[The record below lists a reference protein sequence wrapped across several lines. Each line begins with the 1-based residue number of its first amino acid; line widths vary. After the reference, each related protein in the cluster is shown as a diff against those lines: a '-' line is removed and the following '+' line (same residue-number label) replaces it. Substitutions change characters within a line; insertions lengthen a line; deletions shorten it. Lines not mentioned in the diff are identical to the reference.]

1 MRKIKL
7 VTLKTNKKKI
17 VTHITPSKILCVGR
31 NYVDHVHELAN
42 DIPDEMVIFFKPNSA
57 ITTLLNSV
65 HYNEK
70 LHYEAELC
78 FLYQQGR
85 FTAVALGLDLTK
97 RDLQDKLKKKSL
109 PWERAKAFNDSA
121 VLSHF
126 ITIDSLT
133 DEAFNN
139 LSLSLNINGKTKQQG
154 GVQHMIFKPNNILQ
168 DLQNVVT
175 LEDGDVIMTGTPKG
189 VGVISAGDNFYGRV
203 YISNNII
210 EQSNTLLNC
219 HWIAQ

>member
-1 MRKIKL
+1 
-7 VTLKTNKKKI
+7 
-17 VTHITPSKILCVGR
+17 
-31 NYVDHVHELAN
+31 
-42 DIPDEMVIFFKPNSA
+42 
-57 ITTLLNSV
+57 
-65 HYNEK
+65 
-70 LHYEAELC
+70 
-78 FLYQQGR
+78 
-85 FTAVALGLDLTK
+85 
-97 RDLQDKLKKKSL
+97 
-109 PWERAKAFNDSA
+109 
-121 VLSHF
+121 HF

-154 GVQHMIFKPNNILQ
+154 GVQHMMFKPNNILQ